1 MENEINNLVD
11 GTNALKP
18 EINNLV
24 DGTSALKS
32 EINDVAPNNNNND
45 NIIEF
50 PKLDAGKKIDEKG
63 NISDS
68 ATKKTLKAVGRG
80 AGAYF
85 TGGKSLQYDKQ
96 ITNNRYGDKLLG
108 VVSDGLE
115 KVPGVE
121 EASEALDELNVQDS
135 VNAVMDVAG
144 DAMNGDITGAIKDGF
159 KAKKEINKTKK
170 QVLKKVLIIV
180 LPILFFFLI
189 FMAALAPVLGG
200 FMDTTNGGI
209 GVDDKYSNSSN
220 GGSSTNVKPGPSDNG
235 AFVDPSAVSNM
246 DIEITEAQIE
256 YLKTSIQGWD
266 SLNQFQKNAIMAAYS
281 RIGKTSYLWSGKP
294 SGPGNSGI
302 GGGLDCSGF
311 VSWVIWTASGNT
323 FNQST
328 DAIASS
334 IRSNSSGLTQID
346 ASSVQAGDIVVLRR
360 PNNSG
365 HALLY
370 AGNNQYIHLAGK
382 GQTVK
387 MSSYSF
393 KSTDNVYY
401 ARYQG

>member
-1 MENEINNLVD
+1 MENE
-11 GTNALKP
+11 T
-18 EINNLV
+18 NNLV
-24 DGTSALKS
+24 DGTSALKP
-32 EINDVAPNNNNND
+32 EVNDVAPVNNND
-45 NIIEF
+45 NVIEF
-50 PKLDAGKKIDEKG
+50 PKVDAGKKIDENG
-63 NISDS
+63 NVADS

-121 EASEALDELNVQDS
+121 AASEALDELNVQDTA
-135 VNAVMDVAG
+135 NAVMDVAG
-144 DAMNGDITGAIKDGF
+144 DAMNGDISGAIKDGV
-159 KAKKEINKTKK
+159 KAKKEINKTKRT
-170 QVLKKVLIIV
+170 VLKKVLIVAI
-180 LPILFFFLI
+180 PIFFFFLI
-189 FMAALAPVLGG
+189 FISALAPVLGG
-200 FMDTTNGGI
+200 FLDATNGNTGEEN
-209 GVDDKYSNSSN
+209 KYSNSTSGG
-220 GGSSTNVKPGPSDNG
+220 GGSSNTKPGPADNG
-235 AFVDPSAVSNM
+235 VYVDPSAVSNM

-256 YLKTSIQGWD
+256 YLKANISGWD

-294 SGPGNSGI
+294 SGPGNTGI

-311 VSWVIWTASGNT
+311 VSWVIWTASGNS

-328 DAIASS
+328 DALAASIS
-334 IRSNSSGLTQID
+334 SNSNGLTQID
-346 ASSVQAGDIVVLRR
+346 ASNVQPGDIVVLRR

-387 MSSYSF
+387 MSSYNF
-393 KSTDNVYY
+393 KSTDTVYY

>member
-1 MENEINNLVD
+1 MENE
-11 GTNALKP
+11 T
-18 EINNLV
+18 NNLV
-24 DGTSALKS
+24 DGTSALKP
-32 EINDVAPNNNNND
+32 EVNDVAPVNNND
-45 NIIEF
+45 NVIEF
-50 PKLDAGKKIDEKG
+50 PKVDAGKKIDENG
-63 NISDS
+63 NVADS

-121 EASEALDELNVQDS
+121 AASEALDELNVQDTA
-135 VNAVMDVAG
+135 NAVMDVAG
-144 DAMNGDITGAIKDGF
+144 DAMNGDISGAIKDGV
-159 KAKKEINKTKK
+159 KAKKEINKTKRA
-170 QVLKKVLIIV
+170 VLKKVLIVAI
-180 LPILFFFLI
+180 PIFFFFLI
-189 FMAALAPVLGG
+189 FISALAPVLGG
-200 FMDTTNGGI
+200 FLDATNGNTGEEN
-209 GVDDKYSNSSN
+209 KYSNSTSG
-220 GGSSTNVKPGPSDNG
+220 GGSSSNTKPGPADNG
-235 AFVDPSAVSNM
+235 VYVDPSAVSNM

-256 YLKTSIQGWD
+256 YLKANIFGWN

-294 SGPGNSGI
+294 SGPGNTGI

-311 VSWVIWTASGNT
+311 VSWVIWTASGNA

-328 DAIASS
+328 DALAASIS
-334 IRSNSSGLTQID
+334 SNSNGLTQID
-346 ASSVQAGDIVVLRR
+346 ASNVQAGDIVVVRR

-365 HALLY
+365 HALIY
-370 AGNNQYIHLAGK
+370 AGNNQYIHIAGK
-382 GQTVK
+382 GQTAK
-387 MSSYSF
+387 MSSYNF
-393 KSTDNVYY
+393 KSTDTVYY

>member
-1 MENEINNLVD
+1 MENE
-11 GTNALKP
+11 T
-18 EINNLV
+18 NNLV
-24 DGTSALKS
+24 DGTSALKP
-32 EINDVAPNNNNND
+32 EVNDVAPVNNND
-45 NIIEF
+45 NVIEF
-50 PKLDAGKKIDEKG
+50 PKVDAGKKIDENG
-63 NISDS
+63 NVADS

-121 EASEALDELNVQDS
+121 AASEALDELNVQDTA
-135 VNAVMDVAG
+135 NAVMDVAG
-144 DAMNGDITGAIKDGF
+144 DAMSGDIAGAIQDGV
-159 KAKKEINKTKK
+159 KAKKELNKTKRA
-170 QVLKKVLIIV
+170 VFKKILIIAV
-180 LPILFFFLI
+180 PIFFFFLI
-189 FMAALAPVLGG
+189 FVSTLAPVLGG
-200 FMDTTNGGI
+200 FLDATNGNT
-209 GVDDKYSNSSN
+209 GVENKYSNSTSGS
-220 GGSSTNVKPGPSDNG
+220 GGSSNTKPGPADNG
-235 AFVDPSAVSNM
+235 VYVDPSAVSNM

-256 YLKTSIQGWD
+256 YLKANISGWD

-294 SGPGNSGI
+294 SGPGNTGI

-311 VSWVIWTASGNT
+311 VSWVIWTASGNA

-328 DAIASS
+328 DSLAASIS
-334 IRSNSSGLTQID
+334 SSSSGLTQID
-346 ASSVQAGDIVVLRR
+346 ASNVQPGDIVVLRR

-387 MSSYSF
+387 MSSYNF
-393 KSTDNVYY
+393 KNTDTVYY

>member
-1 MENEINNLVD
+1 MEN
-11 GTNALKP
+11 

-32 EINDVAPNNNNND
+32 EINDVAPINNNND

-50 PKLDAGKKIDEKG
+50 PKLDAGKKIDENG
-63 NISDS
+63 NVADS

-121 EASEALDELNVQDS
+121 AASEALDELNVQDTA
-135 VNAVMDVAG
+135 NAVMDVAG
-144 DAMNGDITGAIKDGF
+144 DAMNGDISGAIKDGV
-159 KAKKEINKTKK
+159 KAKKEINKTKRT
-170 QVLKKVLIIV
+170 VLKKVLIVAI
-180 LPILFFFLI
+180 PIFFFFLI
-189 FMAALAPVLGG
+189 FISALAPVLGG
-200 FMDTTNGGI
+200 FLDATNGNTGEEN
-209 GVDDKYSNSSN
+209 KYSNSTSGG
-220 GGSSTNVKPGPSDNG
+220 GGSSNTKPGPADNG
-235 AFVDPSAVSNM
+235 VFVDPSAVSNM

-256 YLKTSIQGWD
+256 YLKANISGWN

-281 RIGKTSYLWSGKP
+281 RIGKTSYVWGGKP
-294 SGPGNSGI
+294 SGSGNTGI
-302 GGGLDCSGF
+302 GSGLDCSGF
-311 VSWVIWTASGNT
+311 VSWVIWTASGNS

-328 DAIASS
+328 DALAASIS
-334 IRSNSSGLTQID
+334 SNSNGLTQID
-346 ASSVQAGDIVVLRR
+346 ASNVQAGDIVVVRR

-365 HALLY
+365 HALIY
-370 AGNNQYIHLAGK
+370 AGNNQYIHIAGK
-382 GQTVK
+382 GQTAK
-387 MSSYSF
+387 MSSYNF
-393 KSTDNVYY
+393 KSTDTVYY